1 METIVIEIKYS
12 NFNFTGA
19 AYKSIKSAA
28 KIASAQ
34 ITKSIKSESPLYKIF
49 SGKHANNQ
57 TKSCAPYAQEINK
70 NFSDL
75 IVIGMGGAVLNPET
89 VTSLLAQNNSSTQLH
104 FLNNTDPFFLQNL
117 LSRISLENCAILA
130 ISNSG
135 QTLETI
141 ALVGVMI
148 SEFENATIAD
158 IGKHFYFITNLQS
171 GILKNVA
178 SKIGATLI
186 EHTEKISGRYSGLTN
201 VTTLVAQIAGIDV
214 REYLAGAQLI
224 LNDFLEYQEE
234 SQAALSA
241 AALYSTGKPITVN
254 IGYLQRFDVFL
265 EWYSQIIAESLGKDN
280 KGITPIKG
288 LGPNDQ
294 HSMLQLY
301 LDGPKDKVFSLF
313 YTRNDNTA
321 YKSCNLK
328 ELNYIA
334 GKNLQ
339 NINRANFEATLH
351 ALIKT
356 GAPTR
361 SIILHELSVKNVGS
375 LVMHSMLETI
385 ILGHIMQL
393 NPFNQPGVEF
403 IKKESMRIIQ
413 TDSKY

>member
-1 METIVIEIKYS
+1 MWEIQCV
-12 NFNFTGA
+12 F
-19 AYKSIKSAA
+19 
-28 KIASAQ
+28 
-34 ITKSIKSESPLYKIF
+34 
-49 SGKHANNQ
+49 
-57 TKSCAPYAQEINK
+57 
-70 NFSDL
+70 
-75 IVIGMGGAVLNPET
+75 
-89 VTSLLAQNNSSTQLH
+89 LARN
-104 FLNNTDPFFLQNL
+104 
-117 LSRISLENCAILA
+117 ISW
-130 ISNSG
+130 
-135 QTLETI
+135 
-141 ALVGVMI
+141 
-148 SEFENATIAD
+148 
-158 IGKHFYFITNLQS
+158 
-171 GILKNVA
+171 
-178 SKIGATLI
+178 TLI
-186 EHTEKISGRYSGLTN
+186 
-201 VTTLVAQIAGIDV
+201 TTF
-214 REYLAGAQLI
+214 YLGGQ
-224 LNDFLEYQEE
+224 Q
-234 SQAALSA
+234 
-241 AALYSTGKPITVN
+241 
-254 IGYLQRFDVFL
+254 
-265 EWYSQIIAESLGKDN
+265 WYSQIIAESLGKDN